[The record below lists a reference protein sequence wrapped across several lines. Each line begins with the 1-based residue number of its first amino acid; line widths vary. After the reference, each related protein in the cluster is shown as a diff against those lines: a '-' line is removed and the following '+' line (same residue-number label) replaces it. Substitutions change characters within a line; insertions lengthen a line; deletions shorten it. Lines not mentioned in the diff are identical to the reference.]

1 MGIFGKQPDSKP
13 SDPVASPAPRPNPA
27 PSPAPAPYNPP
38 PAPAPQQRAASAPP
52 APVSTVASTGPCV
65 LGANITV
72 KGDITGDEDLLIEGS
87 VEGQIR
93 VSRELRVGPRGKVRA
108 NVSAQSVIVSGELVG
123 DCEATGRV
131 EIQATGRLM
140 GNIRA
145 PRVVIA
151 EGAVFRGN
159 SDMSGRRDERSGRT
173 A

>member
-1 MGIFGKQPDSKP
+1 
-13 SDPVASPAPRPNPA
+13 V
-27 PSPAPAPYNPP
+27 
-38 PAPAPQQRAASAPP
+38 
-52 APVSTVASTGPCV
+52 V
-65 LGANITV
+65 GANITV
-72 KGDITGDEDLLIEGS
+72 KGEITGDEDLLVEGT
-87 VEGQIR
+87 VEGQIH

-108 NVSAQSVIVSGELVG
+108 NVTAQSVVVSGELVG

-159 SDMSGRRDERSGRT
+159 SDMSGRSERKDRVAIS
-173 A
+173 

>member
-1 MGIFGKQPDSKP
+1 MGLFGKPPESKP
-13 SDPVASPAPRPNPA
+13 EPAAGHPAPRPAPAPAPAPA
-27 PSPAPAPYNPP
+27 PSPAP
-38 PAPAPQQRAASAPP
+38 RSA
-52 APVSTVASTGPCV
+52 APVAHSSQIPTTCV
-65 LGANITV
+65 VGANITV
-72 KGDITGDEDLLIEGS
+72 KGEITGDEDLLVEGT

-108 NVSAQSVIVSGELVG
+108 NVTAQSVVVSGELVG

-145 PRVVIA
+145 PKVVIA

-159 SDMSGRRDERSGRT
+159 SDMSGRRDERKTVAIS
-173 A
+173 

>member
-1 MGIFGKQPDSKP
+1 MGLFGKPPEAKP
-13 SDPVASPAPRPNPA
+13 SEPAPAATTSPRPAPAAA
-27 PSPAPAPYNPP
+27 PSPAPRAPS
-38 PAPAPQQRAASAPP
+38 SAPP
-52 APVSTVASTGPCV
+52 AAGSTTCV
-65 LGANITV
+65 VGANITV
-72 KGDITGDEDLLIEGS
+72 KGEITGDEDLLVEGT

-108 NVSAQSVIVSGELVG
+108 DVSAQSVVVCGELVG

-145 PRVVIA
+145 PKVVIA

-159 SDMSGRRDERSGRT
+159 SDMSGRRDERKDRVAIS
-173 A
+173 

>member
-13 SDPVASPAPRPNPA
+13 TDPVASPAPRPAPA
-27 PSPAPAPYNPP
+27 PSPAPAAYNPAPQRGSAP
-38 PAPAPQQRAASAPP
+38 PAPAP
-52 APVSTVASTGPCV
+52 VSSGSCV

-72 KGDITGDEDLLIEGS
+72 KGDITGDEDLLIEGT

-108 NVSAQSVIVSGELVG
+108 NVSAQSVVVSGELVG
-123 DCEATGRV
+123 DCEATSRV
-131 EIQATGRLM
+131 EIQATGRVM

-145 PRVVIA
+145 PKVVIA

-159 SDMSGRRDERSGRT
+159 SDMSGRREERKDRVAIS
-173 A
+173 

>member
-13 SDPVASPAPRPNPA
+13 SDPVASPAPRPAPA
-27 PSPAPAPYNPP
+27 PAPAPAPYNPAP
-38 PAPAPQQRAASAPP
+38 QRGSAPAPAPAG
-52 APVSTVASTGPCV
+52 TGSCV

-72 KGDITGDEDLLIEGS
+72 KGDITGDEDLLVEGT

-108 NVSAQSVIVSGELVG
+108 NVSAQSVVVSGELIG

-145 PRVVIA
+145 PKVVIA

-159 SDMSGRRDERSGRT
+159 SDMSGRRDERKDRVAIS
-173 A
+173 

>member
-13 SDPVASPAPRPNPA
+13 SDPVASPAPRPAPA
-27 PSPAPAPYNPP
+27 PAPAPAPYNPP
-38 PAPAPQQRAASAPP
+38 PPQQQRGSAPAAAP
-52 APVSTVASTGPCV
+52 ASSGGSCV

-72 KGDITGDEDLLIEGS
+72 KGDITGDEDLLVEGT

-108 NVSAQSVIVSGELVG
+108 NVSAQSVVVSGELVG
-123 DCEATGRV
+123 DCEATTRV

-145 PRVVIA
+145 PKVVIA

-159 SDMSGRRDERSGRT
+159 SDMSGRRDERTGRV
-173 A
+173 ANS